1 MGPPGRLT
9 RRVVAAA
16 MLVLSWL
23 SCATAQGSDPRALRI
38 VGGLPGVTR
47 YTQLEKPFWSEE
59 IERISG
65 GRITATIQPSDIGI
79 ARSTDM
85 LKLMRLG
92 TVPFGTA
99 LLAVAAGEEPDL
111 NFLDLPGLQADAAS
125 LRAFVSSNRQA
136 VADILQDRYRTRLL
150 GLYVYP
156 AQVVFCARAFVGLAD
171 LAGRRVRTSSVGQSE
186 FVAGLG
192 GVPIKLAFA
201 EIVPAMRAGMLDC
214 AITGTLS
221 GNEIGLADVATHV
234 HDMPI
239 NWGVSLF
246 GANLDAWD
254 ALPSD
259 ARATIEGAVAT
270 LEDRIWDRA
279 AADTAL
285 GLACNSGATSCP
297 AEQRRRMVL
306 VPMTAADDALR
317 RRIVTQVV
325 LPRWLARCGSAC
337 SSHVRDVVDR
347 MVREE

>member
-1 MGPPGRLT
+1 
-9 RRVVAAA
+9 

-23 SCATAQGSDPRALRI
+23 SCATTKAGDPLVLRI
-38 VGGLPGVTR
+38 VGGLPGVTQ
-47 YTQLEKPFWSEE
+47 YTQLEKPFWSAE

-65 GRITATIQPSDIGI
+65 GRMAATIQPSDVGI
-79 ARSTDM
+79 ARSADM

-111 NFLDLPGLQADAAS
+111 NILDLPGLQADAAS
-125 LRAFVSSNRQA
+125 LRTFASSNRQA
-136 VADILQDRYRTRLL
+136 IAEVLRDRYRTKLL
-150 GLYVYP
+150 ALYVYP
-156 AQVVFCARAFVGLAD
+156 AQVVFCARVFRGLAD

-186 FVAGLG
+186 FVAALG

-201 EIVPAMRAGMLDC
+201 EIVPSIRAGTLDC

-259 ARATIEGAVAT
+259 ARATIKGAVAT
-270 LEDRIWDRA
+270 LEGRIWDRA

-285 GLACNSGATSCP
+285 GLACNTGATACP
-297 AEQRRRMVL
+297 TEQRKRMEL
-306 VPMTAADDALR
+306 VHMSVEDDALR
-317 RRIVTQVV
+317 RRIVTQVI
-325 LPRWLARCGSAC
+325 LPRWLARCGTAC
-337 SSHVRDVVDR
+337 SPHSRDLAGR